1 MRRPLR
7 AVALDMD
14 IVRSDVDVG
23 VNDPGVFV
31 AVMLDTLPKRVW
43 MAKFLD
49 RQRDNRFS
57 PPSKAEPI
65 AVQTS
70 SREKLGRSC
79 ARHVLRKMTLVRN
92 TR

>member
-1 MRRPLR
+1 MR

-31 AVMLDTLPKRVW
+31 AVMLDTLPGRVW

-57 PPSKAEPI
+57 LPSKAEPI
-65 AVQTS
+65 VVQTS
-70 SREKLGRSC
+70 SREKLGRSR
-79 ARHVLRKMTLVRN
+79 ARHVLREMTLVRN